1 MFIKELK
8 LMNKIK
14 DTFTIQDF
22 EILTGIKAHTIR
34 IWEKRYNI
42 LTPSRINR
50 NVRVYSLSEL
60 QKILNISLLYKNNYK
75 ISKIAKLSDDLL
87 SEEAKTVALSDF
99 SNNYEINSLL
109 LCMFT
114 FDENLF
120 QNIYL
125 KLLKKD
131 SFIEIFSNTYIPLLN
146 HLGLLWQT
154 NSIKPAHEHFIS
166 NLIYQKIA
174 LNTAALPNIETTE
187 EPVNVL
193 FLPFGEIHDLGLFFL
208 NYYLKLKGERTVYL
222 GKSIPFDNLFYVNS
236 QIKSITWITYFMLD
250 TSTEEKTMFLGNV
263 EKLITNN
270 KNTSVI
276 VGNIWDDFSK
286 ENKNKK
292 IIFKTSLQDLIAN

>member
-1 MFIKELK
+1 
-8 LMNKIK
+8 MNKIK

-174 LNTAALPNIETTE
+174 LNTAALPNIETIK

-250 TSTEEKTMFLGNV
+250 TSTEEKTMFLDNV
-263 EKLITNN
+263 EKLVSNN

-286 ENKNKK
+286 ENKNEK

>member
-1 MFIKELK
+1 MLIKELK

-109 LCMFT
+109 LCMYS

-120 QNIYL
+120 QNTYL
-125 KLLKKD
+125 KLSKKD

-174 LNTAALPNIETTE
+174 LNTAALPNIETTK

-250 TSTEEKTMFLGNV
+250 TSTEEKTMFLDNV
-263 EKLITNN
+263 EKLVSNN

-286 ENKNKK
+286 ENKNEK

>member
-1 MFIKELK
+1 
-8 LMNKIK
+8 MNKIK

-174 LNTAALPNIETTE
+174 LNTAALPNIETTK

-250 TSTEEKTMFLGNV
+250 TSTEEKTMFLDNV

>member
-1 MFIKELK
+1 
-8 LMNKIK
+8 MNKIK

-109 LCMFT
+109 LCMYS

-120 QNIYL
+120 QNTYL
-125 KLLKKD
+125 KLSKKD

-174 LNTAALPNIETTE
+174 LNTAALPNIETTK

-250 TSTEEKTMFLGNV
+250 TSTEEKTMFLDNV
-263 EKLITNN
+263 EKLVSNN

-286 ENKNKK
+286 ENKNEK

>member
-109 LCMFT
+109 LCMYS

-120 QNIYL
+120 QNTYL

-131 SFIEIFSNTYIPLLN
+131 SFIEIFSKTYIPLLN

-174 LNTAALPNIETTE
+174 LNIAALPNIETTN

-236 QIKSITWITYFMLD
+236 QIKSITWITYFMID
-250 TSTEEKTMFLGNV
+250 STTVEKKMFLDNV
-263 EKLITNN
+263 EKLVSNN

-286 ENKNKK
+286 ENKNEK

>member
-109 LCMFT
+109 LCMYS

-120 QNIYL
+120 QNTYL

-174 LNTAALPNIETTE
+174 LNIAALPNIERTN

-250 TSTEEKTMFLGNV
+250 TTTEEKTMFLDNV
-263 EKLITNN
+263 EKLVSNN

-286 ENKNKK
+286 ENKNEK
-292 IIFKTSLQDLIAN
+292 IIFKTSLQDLIAY

>member
-1 MFIKELK
+1 
-8 LMNKIK
+8 MNKIK

-34 IWEKRYNI
+34 IWEKRYN
-42 LTPSRINR
+42 LLSPSRINR
-50 NVRVYSLSEL
+50 NVRVYSLSDL

-87 SEEAKTVALSDF
+87 SKEAKTVALSDF

-109 LCMFT
+109 LCMYT

-120 QNIYL
+120 QNTYL
-125 KLLKKD
+125 KLLEKH
-131 SFIEIFSNTYIPLLN
+131 SFIEIFSDTYIPLLN

-154 NSIKPAHEHFIS
+154 DSIKPAHEHFIS

-174 LNTAALPNIETTE
+174 LNISALPNVETSN

-208 NYYLKLKGERTVYL
+208 NYYLKLKGKKTVYL

-236 QIKSITWITYFMLD
+236 QIKNITWITYFMID
-250 TSTEEKTMFLGNV
+250 TTTEEKTMFLDNV
-263 EKLITNN
+263 EKLVSNN
-270 KNTSVI
+270 KNTSII

>member
-1 MFIKELK
+1 
-8 LMNKIK
+8 MNKIK

-109 LCMFT
+109 LCMYS

-120 QNIYL
+120 QNTYL
-125 KLLKKD
+125 KLSKKD

-174 LNTAALPNIETTE
+174 LNIAALPNIETTN

-250 TSTEEKTMFLGNV
+250 TSTEEKTMFLDNV
-263 EKLITNN
+263 EKLVSNN

-286 ENKNKK
+286 ENKNEK

>member
-1 MFIKELK
+1 
-8 LMNKIK
+8 MNKIK

-34 IWEKRYNI
+34 IWEKRYN
-42 LTPSRINR
+42 LLSPSRINR
-50 NVRVYSLSEL
+50 NVRVYSLSDL

-75 ISKIAKLSDDLL
+75 ISKIAKLSVDLL
-87 SEEAKTVALSDF
+87 SKEAKTVALSDF

-109 LCMFT
+109 LCMYT

-120 QNIYL
+120 QNTYL
-125 KLLKKD
+125 KLLEKH
-131 SFIEIFSNTYIPLLN
+131 SFIEIFSDTYIPLLN

-154 NSIKPAHEHFIS
+154 DSIKPAHEHFIS

-174 LNTAALPNIETTE
+174 LNISALPNKETSN

-208 NYYLKLKGERTVYL
+208 NYYLKLKGKKTVYL

-236 QIKSITWITYFMLD
+236 QIKNITWITYFMID
-250 TSTEEKTMFLGNV
+250 TTTEEKTMFLDNV
-263 EKLITNN
+263 EKLVSDNN
-270 KNTSVI
+270 NTSII

-286 ENKNKK
+286 KNKNKK
-292 IIFKTSLQDLIAN
+292 MFFKTSLQDLIAN

>member
-1 MFIKELK
+1 MLIKELK

-99 SNNYEINSLL
+99 YNNYEINSLL
-109 LCMFT
+109 LCMYS

-120 QNIYL
+120 QNTYL
-125 KLLKKD
+125 KLSKKD

-174 LNTAALPNIETTE
+174 LNTAALPNIETTK

-286 ENKNKK
+286 ENKNEK

>member
-1 MFIKELK
+1 
-8 LMNKIK
+8 MNKIK

-34 IWEKRYNI
+34 IWEKRYN
-42 LTPSRINR
+42 LLSPSRINR
-50 NVRVYSLSEL
+50 NVRVYSLSDL

-75 ISKIAKLSDDLL
+75 ISKIAKLSVDLL
-87 SEEAKTVALSDF
+87 SKEAKTVALSDF

-109 LCMFT
+109 LCMYT

-120 QNIYL
+120 QNTYL
-125 KLLKKD
+125 KLLEKH
-131 SFIEIFSNTYIPLLN
+131 SFIEIFSDTYIPLLN

-154 NSIKPAHEHFIS
+154 DSIKPAHEHFIS

-174 LNTAALPNIETTE
+174 LNISALPNVETSN

-208 NYYLKLKGERTVYL
+208 NYYLKLKGKKTVYL

-236 QIKSITWITYFMLD
+236 QIKNITWITYFMID
-250 TSTEEKTMFLGNV
+250 TTTEEKTMFLNNV
-263 EKLITNN
+263 EKLVSDNN
-270 KNTSVI
+270 NTSII

-286 ENKNKK
+286 KNKNKK
-292 IIFKTSLQDLIAN
+292 IFFKTSLQDLIAN

>member
-1 MFIKELK
+1 
-8 LMNKIK
+8 MNKIK

-292 IIFKTSLQDLIAN
+292 IIFKISLQDLIAN

>member
-1 MFIKELK
+1 
-8 LMNKIK
+8 MNKIK

-109 LCMFT
+109 LCMYS

-120 QNIYL
+120 QNTYL
-125 KLLKKD
+125 KLSKKD
-131 SFIEIFSNTYIPLLN
+131 SFIKIFSNTYIPLLN

-250 TSTEEKTMFLGNV
+250 TSTEEKTMFLDNV
-263 EKLITNN
+263 EKLVSNN

-286 ENKNKK
+286 ENKNEK

>member
-1 MFIKELK
+1 
-8 LMNKIK
+8 MNKIK

-34 IWEKRYNI
+34 IWEKRYN
-42 LTPSRINR
+42 LLSPSRINR
-50 NVRVYSLSEL
+50 NVRVYSLSDL

-75 ISKIAKLSDDLL
+75 ISKIAKLSVDLL
-87 SEEAKTVALSDF
+87 SKEAKTVALSDF

-131 SFIEIFSNTYIPLLN
+131 SFIEIFSKTYIPLLN

-174 LNTAALPNIETTE
+174 LNTAALPNIETTK

-236 QIKSITWITYFMLD
+236 QIKRITWITYFMLD

>member
-1 MFIKELK
+1 
-8 LMNKIK
+8 MN
-14 DTFTIQDF
+14 
-22 EILTGIKAHTIR
+22 
-34 IWEKRYNI
+34 
-42 LTPSRINR
+42 S
-50 NVRVYSLSEL
+50 V
-60 QKILNISLLYKNNYK
+60 
-75 ISKIAKLSDDLL
+75 

-109 LCMFT
+109 LCMYS

-120 QNIYL
+120 QNTYL

-174 LNTAALPNIETTE
+174 LNTAALPNIETTK

-250 TSTEEKTMFLGNV
+250 TSTEEKTMFLDNV
-263 EKLITNN
+263 EKLVSNN

-286 ENKNKK
+286 ENKNGK

>member
-1 MFIKELK
+1 
-8 LMNKIK
+8 MNKIK

-174 LNTAALPNIETTE
+174 LNIAALPNIETTN

-250 TSTEEKTMFLGNV
+250 TSTEEKTMFLDNV

-292 IIFKTSLQDLIAN
+292 IIFKISLQDLIAN

>member
-1 MFIKELK
+1 
-8 LMNKIK
+8 MNKIK

-109 LCMFT
+109 LCMYS

-120 QNIYL
+120 QNTYL

-174 LNTAALPNIETTE
+174 LNIAALPNIETTN

-250 TSTEEKTMFLGNV
+250 TSTEVKTMFLDNV
-263 EKLITNN
+263 EKLVSNN

-276 VGNIWDDFSK
+276 VGNIWNDFSK
-286 ENKNKK
+286 ENKNEK

>member
-1 MFIKELK
+1 
-8 LMNKIK
+8 MNKIK

-34 IWEKRYNI
+34 IWEKRYN
-42 LTPSRINR
+42 LLAPSRINR
-50 NVRVYSLSEL
+50 NVRVYSLSDL

-87 SEEAKTVALSDF
+87 SEEAKTVALNDF

-109 LCMFT
+109 LCMYS

-120 QNIYL
+120 QNTYL

-154 NSIKPAHEHFIS
+154 NSIKPVHEHFIS

-174 LNTAALPNIETTE
+174 LNIAALPNIERTN

-250 TSTEEKTMFLGNV
+250 TSTEVKTMFLDNV
-263 EKLITNN
+263 EKLVSNN

-276 VGNIWDDFSK
+276 VGNIWNDFSK
-286 ENKNKK
+286 ENKNEK

>member
-1 MFIKELK
+1 MLIKELK

-109 LCMFT
+109 LCMYS

-120 QNIYL
+120 QNTYL
-125 KLLKKD
+125 KLSKKD

-174 LNTAALPNIETTE
+174 LNTAALPNIETIK

-250 TSTEEKTMFLGNV
+250 TSTEEKTMFLDNV
-263 EKLITNN
+263 EKLVSNN

-286 ENKNKK
+286 ENKNEK

>member
-1 MFIKELK
+1 
-8 LMNKIK
+8 MNKIK

-87 SEEAKTVALSDF
+87 SEEAKTVALNDF

-109 LCMFT
+109 LCMYS

-120 QNIYL
+120 QNTYL

-174 LNTAALPNIETTE
+174 LNTAALPNIETTK

-250 TSTEEKTMFLGNV
+250 TSTEVKTMFLDNV
-263 EKLITNN
+263 EKLVSNN

-276 VGNIWDDFSK
+276 VGNIWNDFSK
-286 ENKNKK
+286 ENKNEK

>member
-1 MFIKELK
+1 MIKELK

-109 LCMFT
+109 LCMYS

-120 QNIYL
+120 QNTYL
-125 KLLKKD
+125 KLSKKD

-174 LNTAALPNIETTE
+174 LNTAALPNIETIK

-250 TSTEEKTMFLGNV
+250 TSTEEKTMFLDNV
-263 EKLITNN
+263 EKLVSNN

-286 ENKNKK
+286 ENKNEK

>member
-1 MFIKELK
+1 
-8 LMNKIK
+8 MNKIK

-109 LCMFT
+109 LCMYS

-120 QNIYL
+120 QNTYL

-131 SFIEIFSNTYIPLLN
+131 SFIEIFSKTYIPLLN

-174 LNTAALPNIETTE
+174 LNIAALPNIETTN

-250 TSTEEKTMFLGNV
+250 TTTEEKTMFLDNV
-263 EKLITNN
+263 EKLVSNN

-286 ENKNKK
+286 ENKNEK

>member
-1 MFIKELK
+1 
-8 LMNKIK
+8 MNKIK

-109 LCMFT
+109 LCMYS

-120 QNIYL
+120 QNTYL
-125 KLLKKD
+125 KLSKKD

-174 LNTAALPNIETTE
+174 LNIAALPNIETTN

-250 TSTEEKTMFLGNV
+250 TTTEEKTMFLDNV
-263 EKLITNN
+263 EKLVSNN

-286 ENKNKK
+286 ENKNEK
-292 IIFKTSLQDLIAN
+292 IIFKTSLEDLIAY

>member
-1 MFIKELK
+1 
-8 LMNKIK
+8 MNKIK

-109 LCMFT
+109 LCMYS

-120 QNIYL
+120 QNTYL
-125 KLLKKD
+125 KLSKKD

-250 TSTEEKTMFLGNV
+250 TSTEEKTMFLDNV
-263 EKLITNN
+263 EKLVSNN

-286 ENKNKK
+286 ENKNEK

>member
-1 MFIKELK
+1 
-8 LMNKIK
+8 MNKIK

-34 IWEKRYNI
+34 IWEKRYN
-42 LTPSRINR
+42 LLSPSRINR
-50 NVRVYSLSEL
+50 NVRVYSLSDL

-75 ISKIAKLSDDLL
+75 ISKIAKLSVDLL
-87 SEEAKTVALSDF
+87 SKEAKTVALSDF

-109 LCMFT
+109 LCMYT

-120 QNIYL
+120 QNTYL
-125 KLLKKD
+125 KLLEKH
-131 SFIEIFSNTYIPLLN
+131 SFIEIFSDTYIPLLN

-154 NSIKPAHEHFIS
+154 DSIKPAHEHFIS

-174 LNTAALPNIETTE
+174 LNISALPNVETSN

-208 NYYLKLKGERTVYL
+208 NYYLKLKGKKTVYL

-236 QIKSITWITYFMLD
+236 QIKNITWITYFMID
-250 TSTEEKTMFLGNV
+250 TTTEEKTMFLNNV
-263 EKLITNN
+263 EKLVSDNN
-270 KNTSVI
+270 NTSII

-286 ENKNKK
+286 KNKNKK
-292 IIFKTSLQDLIAN
+292 MFFKTSLQDLIAN

>member
-1 MFIKELK
+1 
-8 LMNKIK
+8 MNKIK

-99 SNNYEINSLL
+99 YNNYEINSLL
-109 LCMFT
+109 LCMYS

-120 QNIYL
+120 QNTYL
-125 KLLKKD
+125 KLSKKD

-174 LNTAALPNIETTE
+174 LNTAALPNIETTK

-250 TSTEEKTMFLGNV
+250 TSTEEKTMFLDNV
-263 EKLITNN
+263 EKLVSNN

-286 ENKNKK
+286 ENKNEK

>member
-1 MFIKELK
+1 
-8 LMNKIK
+8 MNKIK

-34 IWEKRYNI
+34 IWEKRYN
-42 LTPSRINR
+42 LLAPSRINR
-50 NVRVYSLSEL
+50 NVRVYSLSDL

-75 ISKIAKLSDDLL
+75 ISKIAKLSVDLL
-87 SEEAKTVALSDF
+87 SKEAKTVALSDF

-109 LCMFT
+109 LCMYT

-120 QNIYL
+120 QNTYL
-125 KLLKKD
+125 KLLEKH
-131 SFIEIFSNTYIPLLN
+131 SFIEIFSDTYIPLLN

-154 NSIKPAHEHFIS
+154 DSIKPAHEHFIS

-174 LNTAALPNIETTE
+174 LNISALPNVETSN

-208 NYYLKLKGERTVYL
+208 NYYLKLKGKKTVYL

-236 QIKSITWITYFMLD
+236 QIKNITWITYFMID
-250 TSTEEKTMFLGNV
+250 TTTEEKTMFLNNV
-263 EKLITNN
+263 EKLVSDNN
-270 KNTSVI
+270 NTSII

-286 ENKNKK
+286 KNKNKK
-292 IIFKTSLQDLIAN
+292 MFFKTSLQDLIAN

>member
-1 MFIKELK
+1 
-8 LMNKIK
+8 MNKIK

-34 IWEKRYNI
+34 IWEKRYN
-42 LTPSRINR
+42 LLSPSRINR
-50 NVRVYSLSEL
+50 NVRVYSLSDL

-75 ISKIAKLSDDLL
+75 ISKIAKLSVDLL
-87 SEEAKTVALSDF
+87 SKEAKTVALSDF

-109 LCMFT
+109 LCMYT

-120 QNIYL
+120 QNTYL
-125 KLLKKD
+125 KLLEKH
-131 SFIEIFSNTYIPLLN
+131 SFIEIFSDTYIPLLN

-154 NSIKPAHEHFIS
+154 DSIKPAHEHFIS

-174 LNTAALPNIETTE
+174 LNISALPNKETSN

-208 NYYLKLKGERTVYL
+208 NYYLKLKGKKTVYL

-236 QIKSITWITYFMLD
+236 QIKNITWITYFMID
-250 TSTEEKTMFLGNV
+250 TTTEEKTMFLDNV
-263 EKLITNN
+263 EKLVSDNN
-270 KNTSVI
+270 NTSII

-286 ENKNKK
+286 KHKNKK
-292 IIFKTSLQDLIAN
+292 MFFKTSLQDLIAN

>member
-109 LCMFT
+109 LCMYT

-120 QNIYL
+120 QNTYL

-174 LNTAALPNIETTE
+174 LNIAALPNIERTN

-250 TSTEEKTMFLGNV
+250 TSTEVKTMFLDNV
-263 EKLITNN
+263 EKLVSNN

-276 VGNIWDDFSK
+276 VGNIWNDFSK
-286 ENKNKK
+286 ENKNEK

>member
-1 MFIKELK
+1 MFIKEFK

-292 IIFKTSLQDLIAN
+292 IIFKISLQDLIAN

>member
-1 MFIKELK
+1 MLIKELK

-87 SEEAKTVALSDF
+87 SEEAKTVALNDF

-109 LCMFT
+109 LCMYS

-120 QNIYL
+120 QNTYL

-174 LNTAALPNIETTE
+174 LNIAALPNIETTN

-250 TSTEEKTMFLGNV
+250 TSTEEKTMFLDNV
-263 EKLITNN
+263 EKLVSNN

-286 ENKNKK
+286 ENKNEK
-292 IIFKTSLQDLIAN
+292 IIFKTSLEDLIAY

>member
-1 MFIKELK
+1 MLIKELK

-99 SNNYEINSLL
+99 YNNYEINSLL
-109 LCMFT
+109 LCMYS

-120 QNIYL
+120 QNTYL
-125 KLLKKD
+125 KLSKKD

-174 LNTAALPNIETTE
+174 LNTAALPNIETTK

>member
-1 MFIKELK
+1 
-8 LMNKIK
+8 MNKIK

-174 LNTAALPNIETTE
+174 LNIAALPNIERTN

-250 TSTEEKTMFLGNV
+250 TSTEEKTMFLDNV

-292 IIFKTSLQDLIAN
+292 IIFKISLQDLIAN

>member
-1 MFIKELK
+1 
-8 LMNKIK
+8 MNKIK

-34 IWEKRYNI
+34 IWEKRYN
-42 LTPSRINR
+42 LLSPSRINR
-50 NVRVYSLSEL
+50 NVRVYSLSDL

-75 ISKIAKLSDDLL
+75 ISKIAKLSVDLL
-87 SEEAKTVALSDF
+87 SKEAKTVALSDF

-109 LCMFT
+109 LCMYT

-120 QNIYL
+120 QNTYL
-125 KLLKKD
+125 KLLEKH
-131 SFIEIFSNTYIPLLN
+131 SFIEIFSDTYIPLLN

-154 NSIKPAHEHFIS
+154 DSIKPAHEHFIS

-174 LNTAALPNIETTE
+174 LNISALPNVETSN

-208 NYYLKLKGERTVYL
+208 NYYLKLKGKKTVYL

-236 QIKSITWITYFMLD
+236 QIKNITWITYFMID
-250 TSTEEKTMFLGNV
+250 TTTEEKTMFLDNV
-263 EKLITNN
+263 EKLVSDNN
-270 KNTSVI
+270 NTSII

-286 ENKNKK
+286 KNKNKK
-292 IIFKTSLQDLIAN
+292 MFFKTSLQDLIAN